1 MLLHVFATYSFML
14 RFALITSV
22 VKRSSGVIQKFFVL
36 FVYYDK
42 LDSRFNFEYDSSEG
56 MEVLSHKE
64 SQLYG

>member
-1 MLLHVFATYSFML
+1 MLLHVFSTYSFMI

-22 VKRSSGVIQKFFVL
+22 VKRSSGVIQNFFVL

-42 LDSRFNFEYDSSEG
+42 LDSRFNFEYDSSKG